1 MNYLTATTI
10 IGWQTRNVKRHQ
22 KAIIWCKDYGLFP
35 ILTNVFIGNLYLK
48 EEKLL
53 LTKLNR
59 TFNRKTD
66 KVFMVKVCQSC
77 YSNIDLDAITKQK
90 LNYAPEFELIQIPL
104 SIAINPKKGKRTSKH
119 WLLHNGVV

>member
-1 MNYLTATTI
+1 
-10 IGWQTRNVKRHQ
+10 
-22 KAIIWCKDYGLFP
+22 
-35 ILTNVFIGNLYLK
+35 
-48 EEKLL
+48 
-53 LTKLNR
+53 
-59 TFNRKTD
+59 
-66 KVFMVKVCQSC
+66 MVKVCQSC